1 MTSLGNGVF
10 KGNPLTSVTWLP
22 ANCSIGSDS
31 DAPFYNCTNITSF
44 TFGDQVETVPA
55 YLCKNM
61 SKIDTIVLPPS
72 VHSLGTFA
80 FANCT
85 SLKSIN
91 LPVTQKTL
99 PTSFLEGCTS
109 LESIELPET
118 LTTIN
123 TDAFY
128 GCTKLANVNLH
139 EGLEAIYQRAFY
151 NCALTSVTIPSTM
164 TSLGNGAFKSNPL
177 TSVTWLPAN
186 CSIGTDSDAPFY
198 NCTDITSFT
207 FGDQVEKIPAYLCK
221 NMSKLE
227 AVIIPK
233 SVKSIGISAFMY
245 CSKLTSFEFPEGVA
259 TIATSIL
266 EGCISL
272 KTLIIP
278 SSVTTINQDAFYN
291 CSKLEAI
298 YNHATTPQTIT
309 QRAVYNVDK
318 TNCSLYVPAEAYG
331 AYVAADVWREFLL
344 KELPTIY
351 YEFSETACDSYTWN
365 DKTYTVSQDV
375 VETFRSVAGLDS
387 VVTLHL
393 TINHSSAGE
402 EYQTAEGS
410 YTWHDMTYTESG
422 DYTFLLTNVAGCDSI
437 ATLHLTITL
446 PPVYYE
452 FDQTACDSYT
462 WNDKTYTVSQDVVET
477 FRSVAGLDSVVTLH
491 LTINHSSAGE
501 EYQTA
506 EGSYTWHDMTYT
518 ESGDYTFL
526 LTNVAG
532 CDSVATLHL
541 TIIPLWEVTVQQP
554 ANGVIT
560 IQETGIDLT
569 KVVDGTLLH
578 FIATPDE
585 GYLFEAWSGCNE
597 DGSLLVNANAT
608 VTCSF
613 KLDPTMAIDPVR
625 DDTPATKILRD
636 GNLLI
641 LRGDKTYTVT
651 GKEVK

>member
-1 MTSLGNGVF
+1 M
-10 KGNPLTSVTWLP
+10 
-22 ANCSIGSDS
+22 
-31 DAPFYNCTNITSF
+31 
-44 TFGDQVETVPA
+44 PA

-61 SKIDTIVLPPS
+61 SKIETIVLPPS
-72 VHSLGTFA
+72 VHSLGVAA
-80 FANCT
+80 FMNC
-85 SLKSIN
+85 SKLKSIN

-109 LESIELPET
+109 LESIELPTT

-123 TDAFY
+123 QDAFY

-164 TSLGNGAFKSNPL
+164 TSIGSGAFKGNPL

-186 CSIGTDSDAPFY
+186 CSIGTDTDAPFY

-227 AVIIPK
+227 AVIIPE
-233 SVKSIGISAFMY
+233 SVKSIGLSAFMN
-245 CSKLTSFEFPEGVA
+245 CSKLTSFEFPEGVV
-259 TIATSIL
+259 TVATSIL
-266 EGCISL
+266 EGCIGL

-278 SSVTTINQDAFYN
+278 SSVSTINQDAFYN

-298 YNHATTPQTIT
+298 YNHATTPQAIT
-309 QRAVYNVDK
+309 QRTVNNVDK
-318 TNCSLYVPAEAYG
+318 ANCSLYVPAKAYG

-422 DYTFLLTNVAGCDSI
+422 DYTFLLTNVSGCDSI
-437 ATLHLTITL
+437 ATLHLTL
-446 PPVYYE
+446 
-452 FDQTACDSYT
+452 
-462 WNDKTYTVSQDVVET
+462 
-477 FRSVAGLDSVVTLH
+477 
-491 LTINHSSAGE
+491 
-501 EYQTA
+501 
-506 EGSYTWHDMTYT
+506 
-518 ESGDYTFL
+518 
-526 LTNVAG
+526 
-532 CDSVATLHL
+532 
-541 TIIPLWEVTVQQP
+541 IPLWEVTVQQP
-554 ANGVIT
+554 ANGAIT

-569 KVVDGTLLH
+569 KVKDGTLLH

-585 GYLFEAWSGCNE
+585 GYIFEAWSGCNE

>member
-109 LESIELPET
+109 LESIELP
-118 LTTIN
+118 
-123 TDAFY
+123 
-128 GCTKLANVNLH
+128 
-139 EGLEAIYQRAFY
+139 
-151 NCALTSVTIPSTM
+151 SVTIPSTM

-422 DYTFLLTNVAGCDSI
+422 DYTFLLTNVAGCDS
-437 ATLHLTITL
+437 
-446 PPVYYE
+446 
-452 FDQTACDSYT
+452 
-462 WNDKTYTVSQDVVET
+462 
-477 FRSVAGLDSVVTLH
+477 
-491 LTINHSSAGE
+491 
-501 EYQTA
+501 
-506 EGSYTWHDMTYT
+506 
-518 ESGDYTFL
+518 
-526 LTNVAG
+526 
-532 CDSVATLHL
+532 VATLHL

>member
-1 MTSLGNGVF
+1 M
-10 KGNPLTSVTWLP
+10 
-22 ANCSIGSDS
+22 
-31 DAPFYNCTNITSF
+31 
-44 TFGDQVETVPA
+44 
-55 YLCKNM
+55 
-61 SKIDTIVLPPS
+61 
-72 VHSLGTFA
+72 
-80 FANCT
+80 
-85 SLKSIN
+85 
-91 LPVTQKTL
+91 
-99 PTSFLEGCTS
+99 
-109 LESIELPET
+109 
-118 LTTIN
+118 
-123 TDAFY
+123 
-128 GCTKLANVNLH
+128 NLH

-164 TSLGNGAFKSNPL
+164 TSIGSGAFKGNPL

-186 CSIGTDSDAPFY
+186 CSIGTDTDAPFY

-227 AVIIPK
+227 AVIIPE
-233 SVKSIGISAFMY
+233 SVKSIGLSAFMN
-245 CSKLTSFEFPEGVA
+245 CSKLTSFEFPEGVV
-259 TIATSIL
+259 TVATSIL
-266 EGCISL
+266 EGCIGL

-278 SSVTTINQDAFYN
+278 SSVSTINQDAFYN

-298 YNHATTPQTIT
+298 YNHATTPQAIT
-309 QRAVYNVDK
+309 QRTVNNVDK
-318 TNCSLYVPAEAYG
+318 ANCSLYVPAKAYG

-422 DYTFLLTNVAGCDSI
+422 DYTFLLTNVSGCDSI
-437 ATLHLTITL
+437 ATLHLTL
-446 PPVYYE
+446 
-452 FDQTACDSYT
+452 
-462 WNDKTYTVSQDVVET
+462 
-477 FRSVAGLDSVVTLH
+477 
-491 LTINHSSAGE
+491 
-501 EYQTA
+501 
-506 EGSYTWHDMTYT
+506 
-518 ESGDYTFL
+518 
-526 LTNVAG
+526 
-532 CDSVATLHL
+532 
-541 TIIPLWEVTVQQP
+541 IPLWEVTVQQP
-554 ANGVIT
+554 ANGAIT

-569 KVVDGTLLH
+569 KVKDGTLLH

-585 GYLFEAWSGCNE
+585 GYIFEAWSGCNE

>member
-1 MTSLGNGVF
+1 MVADQSSGKTVYSEF
-10 KGNPLTSVTWLP
+10 TSVTIP
-22 ANCSIGSDS
+22 ASVTYDSYTYPVTSIG
-31 DAPFYNCTNITSF
+31 TSAF
-44 TFGDQVETVPA
+44 EALTKLQTV
-55 YLCKNM
+55 
-61 SKIDTIVLPPS
+61 VLPS
-72 VHSLGTFA
+72 
-80 FANCT
+80 
-85 SLKSIN
+85 SIT
-91 LPVTQKTL
+91 V
-99 PTSFLEGCTS
+99 
-109 LESIELPET
+109 
-118 LTTIN
+118 IN

-139 EGLEAIYQRAFY
+139 EGLETIYQRAFY
-151 NCALTSVTIPSTM
+151 NCALTSVTIPSTV
-164 TSLGNGAFKSNPL
+164 TSLGNGVFKGNPL

-198 NCTDITSFT
+198 NCTNITSFT
-207 FGDQVEKIPAYLCK
+207 FGDQVETVPAYLCK

-309 QRAVYNVDK
+309 QRVVYNVDK
-318 TNCSLYVPAEAYG
+318 TNCSLYVPAEAYS

-393 TINHSSAGE
+393 TINHSTAGE
-402 EYQTAEGS
+402 EYQTADGS
-410 YTWHDMTYTESG
+410 YIWHDHTYTESG
-422 DYTFLLTNVAGCDSI
+422 NYPITLTNAV
-437 ATLHLTITL
+437 
-446 PPVYYE
+446 
-452 FDQTACDSYT
+452 
-462 WNDKTYTVSQDVVET
+462 
-477 FRSVAGLDSVVTLH
+477 
-491 LTINHSSAGE
+491 
-501 EYQTA
+501 
-506 EGSYTWHDMTYT
+506 
-518 ESGDYTFL
+518 
-526 LTNVAG
+526 G

-541 TIIPLWEVTVQQP
+541 TIIPLWKVTVQQP
-554 ANGVIT
+554 LNGAIS

-585 GYLFEAWSGCNE
+585 GYLFEAWSGCDA
-597 DGSLLVNANAT
+597 DGSLLVKANAT
-608 VTCSF
+608 VTCTFVLNPS
-613 KLDPTMAIDPVR
+613 TAIDETH
-625 DDTPATKILRD
+625 DGTKATKILRD
-636 GNLLI
+636 GHLLI
-641 LRGDKTYTVT
+641 QRGDKTYTIT
-651 GKEVK
+651 GKKIR

>member
-1 MTSLGNGVF
+1 MT
-10 KGNPLTSVTWLP
+10 K
-22 ANCSIGSDS
+22 
-31 DAPFYNCTNITSF
+31 
-44 TFGDQVETVPA
+44 
-55 YLCKNM
+55 
-61 SKIDTIVLPPS
+61 
-72 VHSLGTFA
+72 
-80 FANCT
+80 
-85 SLKSIN
+85 
-91 LPVTQKTL
+91 TQKTL

-109 LESIELPET
+109 LESIELPAT
-118 LTTIN
+118 LTTIS
-123 TDAFY
+123 TDVFY
-128 GCTKLANVNLH
+128 GCSKLSKVNLE
-139 EGLEAIYQRAFY
+139 EGLTSIGTRAFY

-422 DYTFLLTNVAGCDSI
+422 DYTFLLTNVAGCDS
-437 ATLHLTITL
+437 
-446 PPVYYE
+446 
-452 FDQTACDSYT
+452 
-462 WNDKTYTVSQDVVET
+462 
-477 FRSVAGLDSVVTLH
+477 
-491 LTINHSSAGE
+491 
-501 EYQTA
+501 
-506 EGSYTWHDMTYT
+506 
-518 ESGDYTFL
+518 
-526 LTNVAG
+526 
-532 CDSVATLHL
+532 VATLHL